1 MLFSNLCDITMVARL
16 TLSIPLVLAVLAIGL
31 FGVPEL
37 VGNIYAQTVII
48 ETSSGDHMNRFF
60 GEGVLQVTVTDPDA
74 DNDNVV
80 EEITIEISADPD
92 SGGSTSADIT
102 VPETNEGSGKFEF
115 FLVHVDAI
123 AIGPDDLD
131 PINTAGVEGDG
142 ICIADCAP
150 LVTFGQGG
158 DLDVDAQLYDDVRF
172 EILVDN
178 TEAIINYEETPSA
191 LELDRESYGTTS
203 YVYISIL
210 DQDANLNP
218 TQRDEF
224 TVDPDSEPNDD
235 LLELHGGTFEGAILF
250 RETGDNSAIFEGR
263 YRLGESILVDSESLL
278 ITLFDKANYSGTLAA
293 AENDSNNIDEIVFT
307 VGDSD
312 GTIEVGDVFQPVPTW
327 DPAIEA
333 DKESYSLG
341 ETVHVTIVDQDA
353 NVNSG
358 VLDSIQLQVST
369 RGNQIEISAIEKGAN
384 TGIFEA
390 SFRLLEEID
399 GEADAIRPGGS
410 VVITYTDKRP
420 ADYSDKVQAGQ
431 NPETDF
437 TLEIDIQLPVKSGI
451 DATDVTA
458 PIIEDVAG
466 GSGPYIVGTSLTL
479 STTITNNNDQSQD
492 FVLLIEVRDSDGV
505 TLFLGLQSGTLD
517 PSGSADIGVSWQPG
531 NEGSFEVRT
540 FAITDLGS
548 EADVLSR
555 VVTTEINVIV

>member
-1 MLFSNLCDITMVARL
+1 MRPLL
-16 TLSIPLVLAVLAIGL
+16 PLVLAVLAIGL
-31 FGVPEL
+31 SGVPAL
-37 VGNIYAQTVII
+37 AGNASAQLVII
-48 ETSSGDHMNRFF
+48 ETSSGEHMNRFY
-60 GEGVLQVTVTDPDA
+60 GEGVLQVTVTDPNA

-102 VPETNEGSGKFEF
+102 VPETNEGSGRFEF

-123 AIGPDDLD
+123 AIGPDNLD

-142 ICIADCAP
+142 ICITDCASF
-150 LVTFGQGG
+150 VTFGQGG

-203 YVYISIL
+203 YVYISII

-235 LLELHGGTFEGAILF
+235 LLELQGGTFEGVILF
-250 RETGDNSAIFEGR
+250 RETRDNSAIFEGR
-263 YRLGESILVDSESLL
+263 DRLGESILVDSESLV
-278 ITLFDKANYSGTLAA
+278 ITVFDKANYSGTLAA
-293 AENDSNNIDEIVFT
+293 PENDSNNIDQVSFT
-307 VGDSD
+307 VGDSG
-312 GTIEVGDVFQPVPTW
+312 GTIEGGDDPQPGPTW
-327 DPAIEA
+327 DPIMEA
-333 DKESYSLG
+333 DKDLYSLG
-341 ETVHVTIVDQDA
+341 ETVHVTITDQDA

-358 VLDSIQLQVST
+358 APDHIQLQVSS
-369 RGNQIEISAIEKGAN
+369 RGNQVEITAIETGAN
-384 TGIFEA
+384 TGIFEV
-390 SFRLLEEID
+390 SFRLMEETA

-410 VVITYTDKRP
+410 VVITYTDERP
-420 ADYSDKVQAGQ
+420 TDYSVKVQAGQ

-437 TLEIDIQLPVKSGI
+437 TLEIDIQLPIKTGI

-458 PIIEDVAG
+458 PRIEDVAG
-466 GSGPYIVGTSLTL
+466 GSGPYIAGNSMTL
-479 STTITNNNDQSQD
+479 STTITNNNDQLQA
-492 FVLLIEVRDSDGV
+492 FVVLIEVRDSNGV
-505 TLFLGLQSGTLD
+505 TLYLTLQSGTLE
-517 PSGSADIGVSWQPG
+517 PSGSADVGVSWQAG

-540 FAITDLGS
+540 FSISDLGS
-548 EADVLSR
+548 EAEVLSH
-555 VVTTEINVIV
+555 VATTEINVIV